1 MQSKINDCIF
11 FIFVLLIILLTIKK
25 RTENYKMRKVSIER
39 NLTEGSVVKQL
50 IQFALPFMLSN
61 LIQTLYNVADML
73 IVGNYSGT
81 AGISGVNIGGQGTFI
96 MTNIII
102 GLTVGGT
109 VIIGQYLGSGDRNG
123 MRESISTLLTFLLV
137 ASVVFTVIMLILS
150 DGILRLLQTPEE
162 AYQQARDYLDITL
175 LGTIFIFG
183 YNAFAAILRGLGDS
197 RRPLIFVSIACAIN
211 VILDLLFVG
220 VYGME
225 AKGAAIATVI
235 SQAISMILC
244 IVYLKRSDFEFDFK
258 LSSFKFYK
266 ERFFMLMRVGIPL
279 SIQNVIVNFSF
290 LVLTTI
296 ANGMGVNASA
306 AVGIVG
312 KYNGFAILPA
322 IAVGSSVS
330 AMVAQNI
337 GAGEVERAKKTF
349 YTGFTL
355 AFSVTFIVF
364 VFTRMFPEQIL
375 SVFDDDPKT
384 IAAGVEYIKTFSF
397 DYLIVPA
404 TFCLNGLIT
413 GSGHTIISSVCG
425 ILSSVGF
432 RIPMAILFGI
442 VLQKGLWGLGL
453 AAPVATVASG
463 VILFTY
469 YATGKWKKN
478 MVIKHKEED

>member
-73 IVGNYSGT
+73 IVGITRELPAFRGEYRRAGHLHYDKHYNWPDGWWYRNYC
-81 AGISGVNIGGQGTFI
+81 
-96 MTNIII
+96 
-102 GLTVGGT
+102 
-109 VIIGQYLGSGDRNG
+109 QYLGSGDRNG
-123 MRESISTLLTFLLV
+123 MRESINTLLTFLLV

-442 VLQKGLWGLGL
+442 VLQKAVGPGTGC
-453 AAPVATVASG
+453 PG
-463 VILFTY
+463 CHCCFRCDPFTY